1 MMGTLLAR
9 LRHNPPGADRT
20 SDVAVATDS
29 SAFWLVQRKPPST
42 GPTVLADDVAR
53 FRELQ
58 VVHPSGVGQPTV
70 VTLDLAGWEPSVPA
84 LVELIVPL
92 AQGARSRSLG
102 PLALVVCT
110 DDPSTR
116 DVLRALAET
125 YDLALFVAPAV
136 DRLGEA
142 EPFGLL
148 TETERE
154 TLAVM
159 QRLGGSVSVA
169 KFADATGLAPTAATN
184 RLVSVVQKGFL
195 QKVERPRP
203 AGAKYLDPRAALVI
217 DEAAGEQLPAAAR
230 RELEIFAAV
239 AGLRPEE
246 LLAAAHAERE
256 AAGDAAGVTL
266 LDAWQAYRERHA
278 GQLSERLRWAQEML
292 ADSRRAAVEMS
303 GMSDEDLDELRREF
317 G

>member
-1 MMGTLLAR
+1 
-9 LRHNPPGADRT
+9 
-20 SDVAVATDS
+20 VAVA
-29 SAFWLVQRKPPST
+29 AQRKPPST
-42 GPTVLADDVAR
+42 GPTVLVDDVAR
-53 FRELQ
+53 FREVQ

-142 EPFGLL
+142 QPFGLL

-154 TLAVM
+154 TLAVL

-203 AGAKYLDPRAALVI
+203 AGGMYLDPRAALVI
-217 DEAAGEQLPAAAR
+217 DEAVGEQLPAAAR

>member
-1 MMGTLLAR
+1 MALATNPEAF
-9 LRHNPPGADRT
+9 RHE
-20 SDVAVATDS
+20 
-29 SAFWLVQRKPPST
+29 QRKPPAT
-42 GPTVLADDVAR
+42 GGDVAR
-53 FRELQ
+53 FRDLQ

-70 VTLDLAGWEPSVPA
+70 VALDLEGWVPSVAA
-84 LVELIVPL
+84 LVELVVPL

-102 PLALVVCT
+102 PLAVVVCT
-110 DDPSTR
+110 NDPATR

-125 YDLALFVAPAV
+125 YDLALFVAPAI

-154 TLAVM
+154 TLAMM

-169 KFADATGLAPTAATN
+169 KFADATGLTAPAATN

-195 QKVERPRP
+195 QKADRPRP
-203 AGAKYLDPRAALVI
+203 AGAVFLDPRAAVS
-217 DEAAGEQLPAAAR
+217 AQQSAGGQLPAAIR
-230 RELEIFAAV
+230 REVEIFAAV
-239 AGLRPEE
+239 TGCSPGE
-246 LLAAAHAERE
+246 LLDIARLEHAS
-256 AAGDAAGVTL
+256 AAGVPADSGDITFL
-266 LDAWQAYRERHA
+266 EAWAAYRQRHT
-278 GQLSERLRWAQEML
+278 GELSERLRWAQEML
-292 ADSRRAAVEMS
+292 ADPRRATVEMS